1 MNYIIKYFKRFF
13 CLAIFILTLISV
25 SCEEVIDIEL
35 NSSKPS
41 LVAEG
46 LIEKDSLSWIRLS
59 YTTDYFNS
67 EEPTMVADATVV
79 LYDAIGNF
87 ELLSYSGDGLY
98 KGSSLKGKP
107 NRMYE
112 MTFTIKGSVYR
123 ASSMLYSAPVFY
135 GVKFEKSAFK
145 QPGEDNQLYTTEL
158 RFSDDMNTG
167 NFYNIEFIVNGE
179 HDSDSYTLITDKY
192 FATGDIIVF
201 SPRWKFFE
209 KDDVVEVI
217 INSIDEKEYEFLNQL
232 NDLSDAGMGGSSTP
246 YNPVSNF
253 GASVLGYFRARSSV
267 SKVAV
272 VK

>member
-1 MNYIIKYFKRFF
+1 MKYFKRFF
-13 CLAIFILTLISV
+13 YLAFFIMTIFTV

-35 NSSKPS
+35 NSAKPA

-67 EEPTMVADATVV
+67 AEPSRVADARVV
-79 LYDAIGNF
+79 LYDDIGNF
-87 ELLSYSGDGLY
+87 ELLSYSGNGLY
-98 KGSSLKGKP
+98 NGTGLKGKP
-107 NRMYE
+107 NRTYE
-112 MTFTIKGSVYR
+112 MTFTLKGTVYR
-123 ASSMLYSAPVFY
+123 ANSMLYSAPVFY

-145 QPGEDNQLYTTEL
+145 QPGEDIQLYTAEL
-158 RFSDDMNTG
+158 KFSDDVYTE
-167 NFYNIEFIVNGE
+167 NFYNIEFIVNGVP
-179 HDSDSYTLITDKY
+179 DSDSYTLITDKY

-209 KDDVVEVI
+209 KDDIVKVI
-217 INSIDEKEYEFLNQL
+217 INSIDEKEYAFLNQL

-267 SKVAV
+267 SHVAV

>member
-1 MNYIIKYFKRFF
+1 MNYMMKYFKRFF
-13 CLAIFILTLISV
+13 YLAISILTLISV

-35 NSSKPS
+35 NSSKPA

-46 LIEKDSLSWIRLS
+46 LILKDSLSWIRLS

-67 EEPTMVADATVV
+67 AEPTLVADARVI
-79 LYDAIGNF
+79 LYDDMGNF
-87 ELLSYSGDGLY
+87 ELLSYSGNGLY
-98 KGSSLKGKP
+98 KGTSLKGKP
-107 NRMYE
+107 GRIYE

-135 GVKFEKSAFK
+135 GVRFEKSAFK
-145 QPGEDNQLYTTEL
+145 QPGEDKQLYTAEL
-158 RFSDDMNTG
+158 KFSDDVTKE
-167 NFYNIEFIVNGE
+167 NFYNIEFIVNGVP
-179 HDSDSYTLITDKY
+179 DSDSYTLITDKY

-209 KDDVVEVI
+209 KDDVIEVI
-217 INSIDEKEYEFLNQL
+217 INSIDEKEYAFLNQL

-253 GASVLGYFRARSSV
+253 GTSVLGYFRARSSV
-267 SKVAV
+267 SHVAV